1 MGPSAPQRELLQDTE
16 RLERLSRPPVLL
28 FSVGH
33 GTRPIGAFIALLRRG
48 GIRRLVD
55 VRTAPGSRRNPQFG
69 KDALAAALADA
80 VIEYVWRGAELGG
93 FRKPRRDSRHT
104 ALRHQSFR
112 GYADHMDSEAFA
124 EGLRWLL
131 RSGAETPTAFMCA
144 ESDWRRCHRRM
155 ISDAV
160 IAAGSRVVHLLDDW
174 DEEHVLHPAA
184 RIEDGRPVYDRGGQA
199 TGKDQ
204 DARGAARGSRGR

>member
-1 MGPSAPQRELLQDTE
+1 MWKQRI
-16 RLERLSRPPVLL
+16 VLY
-28 FSVGH
+28 SVGH
-33 GTRPIGAFIALLRRG
+33 GRRPIEAFIAPLRRTG
-48 GIRRLVD
+48 SRRLVD

-69 KDALAAALADA
+69 KDALAGALAA
-80 VIEYVWRGAELGG
+80 AGIEYRWRGAELGG
-93 FRKPRRDSRHT
+93 FRKPRRNSRHI

-131 RSGAETPTAFMCA
+131 RSGAETSTAFMCA

-160 IAAGSRVVHLLDDW
+160 IAAGGRVVHLLDDW

-199 TGKDQ
+199 TGPSDEEP
-204 DARGAARGSRGR
+204 RGR